1 MTGWSEVDEGF
12 RFPALEAR
20 VTAERRRL
28 YHRCCDVPE
37 GRFGDLADVSIFGQD
52 TALVAVAAGLPL
64 DGRIHL
70 RCALRQTAPI
80 ALGEPLRLE
89 GRTLPYGPS
98 PRGRLL
104 NAAFA
109 FRRADGAVPLE
120 IEMQYL
126 LPGPATGER
135 SARETETEA
144 PFAPLAE
151 LALTP
156 EKVMGYSGEVGNLI
170 HFDVAFARAAGFRAP
185 LAQGQMQVTA
195 ALGALAAQG
204 LPDAFTLHSR
214 FLRPLHWDERATIE
228 ATADR
233 SRLRVLAPD
242 GRIAGTVE
250 LEKSV

>member
-1 MTGWSEVDEGF
+1 MTGWSQVDEGF

-28 YHRCCDVPE
+28 HHRCCDVPE

-52 TALVAVAAGLPL
+52 TALAAVAAGLPL

-70 RCALRQTAPI
+70 RCVLRQAAAI
-80 ALGEPLRLE
+80 ALGERLRLE
-89 GRTLPYGPS
+89 GRVLPYGPS

-109 FRRADGAVPLE
+109 FRRADGSLPLE

-135 SARETETEA
+135 AMRETEA
-144 PFAPLAE
+144 PAAFAPLAA

-156 EKVMGYSGEVGNLI
+156 EKVTGYSAEVGNLI

-204 LPDAFTLHSR
+204 LPDAFTLDSR

-233 SRLRVLAPD
+233 SRLRFVAPD
-242 GRIAGTVE
+242 GRVAGTTEFRQGV
-250 LEKSV
+250 

>member
-1 MTGWSEVDEGF
+1 MTGWSAVAEGF
-12 RFPALEAR
+12 RFPPLEAR

-52 TALVAVAAGLPL
+52 TALAAVAAGLPL

-70 RCALRQTAPI
+70 RCLLRQAAPI
-80 ALGEPLRLE
+80 PLGERLRLE
-89 GRTLPYGPS
+89 GRVLPYGPS

-104 NAAFA
+104 NATFA
-109 FRRADGAVPLE
+109 FRRVDGSVPLE

-135 SARETETEA
+135 PAREAEAEAVYA
-144 PFAPLAE
+144 PFAE

-156 EKVMGYSGEVGNLI
+156 EKVMGYSEEVGNLI
-170 HFDVAFARAAGFRAP
+170 HFDVDFAKRAGFRAP

-195 ALGALAAQG
+195 ALGALAAEG
-204 LPDAFTLHSR
+204 LPDAFTLDSR
-214 FLRPLHWDERATIE
+214 FLRPLHWDERAAIE

-233 SRLRVLAPD
+233 SRLRLVAPD
-242 GRIAGTVE
+242 GRVAGTAAFGGP
-250 LEKSV
+250 